1 MPARAA
7 AAPHA
12 YADPHAAAPH
22 AYFLG
27 ETKQIVNGQVIQD
40 SAIKSVYNGKLLH
53 IDERDNN
60 KIKHYTI
67 KNKKIMNKL
76 LANPISNLGLFE
88 RLSNDFK
95 IKPRYSIG
103 KHSKHSR
110 SIGKHSR
117 SIGKHSRSIGK
128 HSMHSRSIGK
138 HSRSKHKKS
147 NKQ

>member
-7 AAPHA
+7 AAPPA
-12 YADPHAAAPH
+12 QAH

-40 SAIKSVYNGKLLH
+40 SAIKSEYNGKILH

-67 KNKKIMNKL
+67 KNKKILNKL

-88 RLSNDFK
+88 RLSNDFN
-95 IKPRYSIG
+95 IKPRY
-103 KHSKHSR
+103 
-110 SIGKHSR
+110 
-117 SIGKHSRSIGK
+117 SIGK

-138 HSRSKHKKS
+138 HSRSKHKHRRSKHKHRRS
-147 NKQ
+147 NHKHKHGNKQ